1 MLPRITFTWL
11 LLFSSST
18 LPPPAIL
25 HTVVSSKVPICLARD
40 RIDLQSWPKCVGQSA
55 FFPNCC
61 TLRSLPPPPP
71 PPPMQCWTTRLQ
83 AFPYQ
88 QHCMGG
94 GEKVGFGPKNV
105 CFHVKNWSMVE
116 AVHSASL
123 SHIILARIVVTSLL
137 MVGLLPLRGSWSV
150 FQGHPISLRDS
161 YESFQLQHPVLD
173 GSQSWQ
179 SRMIQSD
186 MLATSSG
193 CVCLPSMPSMGK
205 AILSSP
211 VCSAWGR
218 SPWPCQPA
226 KAWLARSVQPCK
238 SGPPQWGWCT
248 RPIFLALGSVRDAA
262 GNVPHPARL
271 ATVHFSNVEL
281 DEPTYGPLHVPE
293 KPSILL
299 SSGQLRRRS
308 TQEQMP
314 TTCV

>member
-1 MLPRITFTWL
+1 MLPRITFIWL

-25 HTVVSSKVPICLARD
+25 HTFTSSKVPICLGRD

-55 FFPNCC
+55 FFPNSCNIRWLPLPDAMLDDSSASLSLRT
-61 TLRSLPPPPP
+61 TL
-71 PPPMQCWTTRLQ
+71 
-83 AFPYQ
+83 
-88 QHCMGG
+88 HGG
-94 GEKVGFGPKNV
+94 RGRVGFGPKNV
-105 CFHVKNWSMVE
+105 CFHVKNWSMAE

-137 MVGLLPLRGSWSV
+137 MVGLLPLRGTWSV

-161 YESFQLQHPVLD
+161 DESFHLQHPVLD

-205 AILSSP
+205 AILSPP

-262 GNVPHPARL
+262 GNVAHPARL

-299 SSGQLRRRS
+299 SSDQLRRRS